1 MNRRYR
7 LTSAADFQRVW
18 RTGKSYAHPLI
29 ICAVRGNQLPHSR
42 FGVTT
47 KRKLGNAVERNR
59 ARRRLREALR
69 CLQPDVADGWD
80 IIVMARPA
88 CVDAEW
94 PAIVHGLTIL
104 LKRAGLLEKEHERAR
119 GSTEPC

>member
-18 RTGKSYAHPLI
+18 RTGKSYAHPLV
-29 ICAVRGNQLPHSR
+29 ICAVRANQRSHSR

-59 ARRRLREALR
+59 ARRRLRAALHH
-69 CLQPDVADGWD
+69 LQPDIADGWD
-80 IIVMARPA
+80 ILVMARPA
-88 CVDAEW
+88 CLHAEW
-94 PAIVHGLTIL
+94 TDILDGLSVL

-119 GSTEPC
+119 GST